1 MKTETPGK
9 DGRRPTGG
17 GLRRH
22 EVLLPPAHTFY
33 VMAES
38 PCPYL
43 PGQLERKL
51 FTELRPEDAGDFYA
65 SLSRGGFRRSHNFAY
80 RPACT
85 GCTACVPVRIDAR
98 AFVASR
104 SLRRIARTNWDL
116 VARERQARA
125 TTEQFRVFARYITT
139 RHGDGEMASMSFG
152 DYRSMVEESV
162 LDTRL
167 IEFRDAD
174 GDLVAG
180 LLTDWSSDGASAVY
194 SYFDPGQSGRS
205 LGNYMVLWLVE
216 ECRRR
221 GLPYVYL
228 GYWIEGSRKMS
239 YKARFQP
246 LEKLG
251 PSGWQKLEP
260 GDDPA

>member
-9 DGRRPTGG
+9 ENRPPRAG
-17 GLRRH
+17 GLCCH

-51 FTELRPEDAGDFYA
+51 FTELRPEDADDFYA

-80 RPACT
+80 RPACA
-85 GCTACVPVRIDAR
+85 GCTACVPVRIDATAFR
-98 AFVASR
+98 ATR
-104 SLRRIARTNWDL
+104 SLRRIARVNRDIL
-116 VARERQARA
+116 ARERHARA

-139 RHGDGEMASMSFG
+139 RHADGEMASMAFG

-162 LDTRL
+162 LDTRM
-167 IEFRDAD
+167 IEFRSAE

-194 SYFDPGQSGRS
+194 SFFDPALSGRS
-205 LGNYMVLWLVE
+205 LGSYMVLWLIQ

-221 GLPYVYL
+221 DLPYVYL

-246 LEKLG
+246 LESLG
-251 PSGWQKLEP
+251 PSGWQRLM
-260 GDDPA
+260 PADSSA